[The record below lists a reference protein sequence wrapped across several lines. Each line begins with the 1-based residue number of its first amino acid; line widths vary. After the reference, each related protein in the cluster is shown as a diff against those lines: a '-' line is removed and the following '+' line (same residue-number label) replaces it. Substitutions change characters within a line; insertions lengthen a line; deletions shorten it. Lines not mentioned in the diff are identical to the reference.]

1 MATLGGLVHVFNI
14 LETQRLKKYT
24 AYKIQMISFPKNES
38 LFQSLTK
45 LTIIKRYSD
54 FKTLENNLLT
64 TYKGYNFKTF
74 FKSDKN
80 YFNRFDPEIVEQR
93 KRTIL
98 EYLYYCAEHS
108 VLYRSQYFV
117 KFFVDTSTKCDVEKI
132 YDSSTYTEES
142 PEESINSLEDD
153 SETIEEGVETNEL
166 IEIGGDIDYYLCG
179 YLYDAALNFSHAV
192 QEEANLRYKRSFE
205 LYKLGIDKLLTG
217 AKNDTN
223 EARKR
228 IAKTKASKYLEK
240 AEQLYENYILEEQEN
255 EFLIE
260 DIDTKETQSIASL
273 ERPLNHMSRYKV
285 IQINKRIM
293 KVQDRTD
300 KKIYILKVI
309 WKTNSHKVIFMPQN
323 IPFMCSL
330 LSYFHSENAIFILL
344 PFISGGLLWDY
355 VNSYS
360 SSSNSQKNVEELFV
374 DPPKQNNDTISS
386 EIENIPNLAQLD
398 VDVNE
403 TDMKPIESE
412 CSDNNQLNLN
422 DDVDECDF
430 ITPSF
435 DTLTP
440 DIDVDD
446 LMKCSQQLLKS
457 VRKTLEKSVVI
468 KTEEDSDE
476 NPQNHES
483 EAATSLNDDK
493 PVNDDVISNGAACVD
508 EEKVEAFDSI
518 PEFILKRWASE
529 IIISV
534 SSLHKNGIIIGDLNL
549 DNILLGSNGHILLTY
564 FHQNYRSNLQQLCE
578 LNQKALKCYYV
589 AFEFPL
595 TRNSDYYSIGV
606 ILYEIFT
613 RHRFYT
619 YHPGGISKYNEIQ
632 YADTC
637 QLSEQ
642 AKDLLDIL
650 IFKKFDQDAPLES
663 IKVHP
668 FFEGID
674 FNVIE
679 SFGYE

>member
-1 MATLGGLVHVFNI
+1 MLI
-14 LETQRLKKYT
+14 C
-24 AYKIQMISFPKNES
+24 S
-38 LFQSLTK
+38 
-45 LTIIKRYSD
+45 
-54 FKTLENNLLT
+54 
-64 TYKGYNFKTF
+64 
-74 FKSDKN
+74 
-80 YFNRFDPEIVEQR
+80 RFDPEIVEQR

-108 VLYRSQYFV
+108 VLYRSQHFV
-117 KFFVDTSTKCDVEKI
+117 KFFDDTSTKCDDEKI
-132 YDSSTYTEES
+132 YESSTYTEES
-142 PEESINSLEDD
+142 PEESINSLEEDN
-153 SETIEEGVETNEL
+153 EVVEEGVETNEL

-293 KVQDRTD
+293 KVQDRAD
-300 KKIYILKVI
+300 KKIYTLKVI

-355 VNSYS
+355 VKTYS
-360 SSSNSQKNVEELFV
+360 STSSNQKNVEELFV
-374 DPPKQNNDTISS
+374 EPPKQNNDPISL
-386 EIENIPNLAQLD
+386 EIVNSPNLAQLD
-398 VDVNE
+398 LDVSE
-403 TDMKPIESE
+403 TKIKPYEEES
-412 CSDNNQLNLN
+412 SGNNQLSIN
-422 DDVDECDF
+422 DNAVDECDF
-430 ITPSF
+430 TTPSF

-457 VRKTLEKSVVI
+457 VTKTLEKSVVI
-468 KTEEDSDE
+468 TTEDDPKE
-476 NPQNHES
+476 NSQNHEIEATTTHETVS
-483 EAATSLNDDK
+483 E
-493 PVNDDVISNGAACVD
+493 DVYSNGAACV
-508 EEKVEAFDSI
+508 VEQKLEISENI

-534 SSLHKNGIIIGDLNL
+534 NSLHKNGIILGDLNL

-564 FHQNYRSNLQQLCE
+564 FHQNYRSNFQQLCE
-578 LNQKALKCYYV
+578 LNQKAIKCYYV

-595 TRNSDYYSIGV
+595 TKNSDYYSIGV

-613 RHRFYT
+613 RHRFYM
-619 YHPGGISKYNEIQ
+619 YHPGGISKFNEIQ
-632 YADTC
+632 FGDTC

-650 IFKKFDQDAPLES
+650 IFKKFDQDAPFDN

-668 FFEGID
+668 FFEGVD

>member
-1 MATLGGLVHVFNI
+1 
-14 LETQRLKKYT
+14 
-24 AYKIQMISFPKNES
+24 
-38 LFQSLTK
+38 
-45 LTIIKRYSD
+45 
-54 FKTLENNLLT
+54 
-64 TYKGYNFKTF
+64 
-74 FKSDKN
+74 
-80 YFNRFDPEIVEQR
+80 VEQR

-108 VLYRSQYFV
+108 VLYRSQHFV
-117 KFFVDTSTKCDVEKI
+117 KFFDDTSTKCDVEKI

-142 PEESINSLEDD
+142 PEESLNSLEED
-153 SETIEEGVETNEL
+153 SEVVEEGVETNEL

-192 QEEANLRYKRSFE
+192 QEEANNRYKRSFE

-240 AEQLYENYILEEQEN
+240 AEQLYENYILEEEEN

-260 DIDTKETQSIASL
+260 DIDSKETQSIASL

-285 IQINKRIM
+285 IQINERIM
-293 KVQDRTD
+293 KVQDRAD

-309 WKTNSHKVIFMPQN
+309 WKTNSHKVLFMPQN

-330 LSYFHSENAIFILL
+330 LSYFHSDNAIFLLL

-355 VNSYS
+355 VKSYS
-360 SSSNSQKNVEELFV
+360 SSSNNERNVEELFV
-374 DPPKQNNDTISS
+374 DPPKPNNDPVSS
-386 EIENIPNLAQLD
+386 EAVDSPNLAQLD
-398 VDVNE
+398 VDLSETEIILNE
-403 TDMKPIESE
+403 DESLL
-412 CSDNNQLNLN
+412 SLNGTL
-422 DDVDECDF
+422 DECDF
-430 ITPSF
+430 TTPSF

-457 VRKTLEKSVVI
+457 VTKTLEKSVVI
-468 KTEEDSDE
+468 KSEDDSKE
-476 NPQNHES
+476 NHPV
-483 EAATSLNDDK
+483 EAVSSNVDDK
-493 PVNDDVISNGAACVD
+493 AADKDDHSVAAAFVD
-508 EEKVEAFDSI
+508 VQTLDTSENI
-518 PEFILKRWASE
+518 PEIILKRWASE

-534 SSLHKNGIIIGDLNL
+534 NSLHKNGIILGDLNL

-613 RHRFYT
+613 RHRFFM
-619 YHPGGISKYNEIQ
+619 YHPGGISKFNEIQ

-650 IFKKFDQDAPLES
+650 IFKKFNQDAPFDS
-663 IKVHP
+663 IKIHP

>member
-1 MATLGGLVHVFNI
+1 M
-14 LETQRLKKYT
+14 
-24 AYKIQMISFPKNES
+24 
-38 LFQSLTK
+38 
-45 LTIIKRYSD
+45 
-54 FKTLENNLLT
+54 
-64 TYKGYNFKTF
+64 
-74 FKSDKN
+74 
-80 YFNRFDPEIVEQR
+80 
-93 KRTIL
+93 
-98 EYLYYCAEHS
+98 
-108 VLYRSQYFV
+108 
-117 KFFVDTSTKCDVEKI
+117 KFFDDTSTKCDVENI
-132 YDSSTYTEES
+132 YESSTYTEES
-142 PEESINSLEDD
+142 PEESINSLEED
-153 SETIEEGVETNEL
+153 SEMIEEGVETNEM

-240 AEQLYENYILEEQEN
+240 AEQLYENYILVEQEN

-293 KVQDRTD
+293 KVQDRTN
-300 KKIYILKVI
+300 KKIYALKVI

-344 PFISGGLLWDY
+344 PYISGGLLWDY
-355 VNSYS
+355 VKIYS
-360 SSSNSQKNVEELFV
+360 STSSNQKNVEELFV
-374 DPPKQNNDTISS
+374 EPPKQNNDPISS
-386 EIENIPNLAQLD
+386 EIVNSPNLAQLD
-398 VDVNE
+398 LNVSE
-403 TDMKPIESE
+403 TEIKPYEDESLG
-412 CSDNNQLNLN
+412 NNQLSIN
-422 DDVDECDF
+422 DNDVDECDF
-430 ITPSF
+430 TTPSF
-435 DTLTP
+435 DTLTT

-457 VRKTLEKSVVI
+457 VTKTLEKSVVI
-468 KTEEDSDE
+468 KTEDDPKE
-476 NPQNHES
+476 NSQNNEM
-483 EAATSLNDDK
+483 EAATTFETVLK
-493 PVNDDVISNGAACVD
+493 DVHSNGEACVV
-508 EEKVEAFDSI
+508 EQKLKVSENI

-529 IIISV
+529 IIICV
-534 SSLHKNGIIIGDLNL
+534 NSLHKNGIILGDLNL

-564 FHQNYRSNLQQLCE
+564 FHQNYRSNFQQLCE
-578 LNQKALKCYYV
+578 LNPKALKCYYV

-613 RHRFYT
+613 RHRFYM
-619 YHPGGISKYNEIQ
+619 YHPGGISKFNEIQ
-632 YADTC
+632 FADSC

-650 IFKKFDQDAPLES
+650 IFKKFDQDAPFDN
-663 IKVHP
+663 IKLHP
-668 FFEGID
+668 FFEGVD

>member
-1 MATLGGLVHVFNI
+1 
-14 LETQRLKKYT
+14 
-24 AYKIQMISFPKNES
+24 
-38 LFQSLTK
+38 
-45 LTIIKRYSD
+45 
-54 FKTLENNLLT
+54 
-64 TYKGYNFKTF
+64 
-74 FKSDKN
+74 
-80 YFNRFDPEIVEQR
+80 VEQR

-108 VLYRSQYFV
+108 VLYRSQHFV
-117 KFFVDTSTKCDVEKI
+117 KFFDDTSTKCDVEKI
-132 YDSSTYTEES
+132 YDSSAYMEES

-153 SETIEEGVETNEL
+153 SEIVEEGVETNEL

-240 AEQLYENYILEEQEN
+240 AEQLYENYILEEEEN

-285 IQINKRIM
+285 IQIKERIM

-309 WKTNSHKVIFMPQN
+309 WKTNSHKVLFMPQN

-330 LSYFHSENAIFILL
+330 LSYFHSENVIFLLL

-355 VNSYS
+355 VKSYTS
-360 SSSNSQKNVEELFV
+360 SSKNEGNVEELFV
-374 DPPKQNNDTISS
+374 DPPKPNHDTVSAEAVDS
-386 EIENIPNLAQLD
+386 PNLAQLD
-398 VDVNE
+398 LSE
-403 TDMKPIESE
+403 TEIKVYEDEP
-412 CSDNNQLNLN
+412 QLSINGT
-422 DDVDECDF
+422 VDECDF
-430 ITPSF
+430 TTPSF

-457 VRKTLEKSVVI
+457 VTKTLEKSVVI
-468 KTEEDSDE
+468 KSEDDSKE
-476 NPQNHES
+476 NPENHQI
-483 EAATSLNDDK
+483 EAASSYDDDDK
-493 PVNDDVISNGAACVD
+493 ATCEDAHSITDTCVD
-508 EEKVEAFDSI
+508 KQALDTSENI
-518 PEFILKRWASE
+518 PEIILKRWASE

-534 SSLHKNGIIIGDLNL
+534 NSLHKNGIIIGDLNL

-606 ILYEIFT
+606 VLYEIFT
-613 RHRFYT
+613 RHRFFM
-619 YHPGGISKYNEIQ
+619 YHPGGISKFNEIQ
-632 YADTC
+632 YAETC
-637 QLSEQ
+637 QLSEE

-650 IFKKFDQDAPLES
+650 IFKKFNQDAPFDN

>member
-1 MATLGGLVHVFNI
+1 M
-14 LETQRLKKYT
+14 
-24 AYKIQMISFPKNES
+24 
-38 LFQSLTK
+38 
-45 LTIIKRYSD
+45 
-54 FKTLENNLLT
+54 
-64 TYKGYNFKTF
+64 
-74 FKSDKN
+74 
-80 YFNRFDPEIVEQR
+80 
-93 KRTIL
+93 
-98 EYLYYCAEHS
+98 
-108 VLYRSQYFV
+108 
-117 KFFVDTSTKCDVEKI
+117 KFFDDTSTKCDDEKI
-132 YDSSTYTEES
+132 YESSTYTEES
-142 PEESINSLEDD
+142 PEESINSLEEDN
-153 SETIEEGVETNEL
+153 EVVEEGVETNEL

-300 KKIYILKVI
+300 KKIYTLKVI

-355 VNSYS
+355 VKTYS
-360 SSSNSQKNVEELFV
+360 STSSNQKNVEELFV
-374 DPPKQNNDTISS
+374 EPPKQNNDPISS
-386 EIENIPNLAQLD
+386 EIVNSPNLAQLD
-398 VDVNE
+398 LDVSE
-403 TDMKPIESE
+403 TEIKPYEEES
-412 CSDNNQLNLN
+412 SGNNQLSIN
-422 DDVDECDF
+422 VDECDF
-430 ITPSF
+430 TTPSF

-457 VRKTLEKSVVI
+457 VTKTLEKSVVI
-468 KTEEDSDE
+468 TTEDDPKE
-476 NPQNHES
+476 NSQNHEIEPTTTHETVS
-483 EAATSLNDDK
+483 E
-493 PVNDDVISNGAACVD
+493 DVYSNGAACV
-508 EEKVEAFDSI
+508 VEQKSEISENI

-534 SSLHKNGIIIGDLNL
+534 NSLHKNGIILGDLNL

-564 FHQNYRSNLQQLCE
+564 FHQNYRSNFQQLCE
-578 LNQKALKCYYV
+578 LNQKAIKCYYV

-595 TRNSDYYSIGV
+595 TKNSDYYSIGV

-613 RHRFYT
+613 RHRFYM
-619 YHPGGISKYNEIQ
+619 YHPGGISKFNEIQ
-632 YADTC
+632 FGDTC

-650 IFKKFDQDAPLES
+650 IFKKFDQDAPFDN

-668 FFEGID
+668 FFEGVD

>member
-1 MATLGGLVHVFNI
+1 M
-14 LETQRLKKYT
+14 
-24 AYKIQMISFPKNES
+24 
-38 LFQSLTK
+38 
-45 LTIIKRYSD
+45 
-54 FKTLENNLLT
+54 
-64 TYKGYNFKTF
+64 
-74 FKSDKN
+74 
-80 YFNRFDPEIVEQR
+80 EQR

-108 VLYRSQYFV
+108 VLYRSQHFV
-117 KFFVDTSTKCDVEKI
+117 KFFDDTSTKCDVEKI
-132 YDSSTYTEES
+132 YDSSAYMEES

-153 SETIEEGVETNEL
+153 SEIVEEGVETNEL

-240 AEQLYENYILEEQEN
+240 AEQLYENYILEEEEN

-285 IQINKRIM
+285 IQIKERIM

-309 WKTNSHKVIFMPQN
+309 WKTNSHKVLFMPQN

-330 LSYFHSENAIFILL
+330 LSYFHSENAIFLLL

-355 VNSYS
+355 VKSYTS
-360 SSSNSQKNVEELFV
+360 SSKNERNVEELFV
-374 DPPKQNNDTISS
+374 DPPKPNNDPVIAETVDS
-386 EIENIPNLAQLD
+386 PNLAQLD
-398 VDVNE
+398 LSE
-403 TDMKPIESE
+403 TEIKVYEDEP
-412 CSDNNQLNLN
+412 QLSINGT
-422 DDVDECDF
+422 VDECDF
-430 ITPSF
+430 TTPSF

-457 VRKTLEKSVVI
+457 VTKTLEKSVVI
-468 KTEEDSDE
+468 KSEDDTKE
-476 NPQNHES
+476 NPENHQI
-483 EAATSLNDDK
+483 EAASSYDDDK
-493 PVNDDVISNGAACVD
+493 VACEDVHSIVAAYVD
-508 EEKVEAFDSI
+508 EQTLDTSENI
-518 PEFILKRWASE
+518 PEIILKRWASE

-534 SSLHKNGIIIGDLNL
+534 NSLHKNGIILGDLNL
-549 DNILLGSNGHILLTY
+549 DNILLGSNGHILITY

-606 ILYEIFT
+606 VLYEIFT
-613 RHRFYT
+613 RDRFFM
-619 YHPGGISKYNEIQ
+619 YHPGGISKFNEIQ
-632 YADTC
+632 YAETC

-650 IFKKFDQDAPLES
+650 IFKKFNQDAPFDN

>member
-1 MATLGGLVHVFNI
+1 MC
-14 LETQRLKKYT
+14 Y
-24 AYKIQMISFPKNES
+24 
-38 LFQSLTK
+38 
-45 LTIIKRYSD
+45 
-54 FKTLENNLLT
+54 
-64 TYKGYNFKTF
+64 
-74 FKSDKN
+74 
-80 YFNRFDPEIVEQR
+80 RFDPEIVEQR

-117 KFFVDTSTKCDVEKI
+117 KFFDDTSTKCDVEKI
-132 YDSSTYTEES
+132 YESSTYTEES
-142 PEESINSLEDD
+142 PEESINSFEED
-153 SETIEEGVETNEL
+153 SEIIEEGVETNEL

-240 AEQLYENYILEEQEN
+240 AEQLYENYILEEEEN

-260 DIDTKETQSIASL
+260 DIDIKETQSIASL

-285 IQINKRIM
+285 IQINNRII

-330 LSYFHSENAIFILL
+330 LSYFHSENAIFLLL

-355 VNSYS
+355 VKTYS
-360 SSSNSQKNVEELFV
+360 SSSNNQKNVEELFV
-374 DPPKQNNDTISS
+374 DPPKQNTDIISS
-386 EIENIPNLAQLD
+386 EIVDSPNLAQLD
-398 VDVNE
+398 VDNLNE
-403 TDMKPIESE
+403 TEIKPSE
-412 CSDNNQLNLN
+412 DEPL
-422 DDVDECDF
+422 DDDKLSTNKTADECDF
-430 ITPSF
+430 NIPSF

-457 VRKTLEKSVVI
+457 VTKTLEKSIVI
-468 KTEEDSDE
+468 RQEDDPNENQQILETE
-476 NPQNHES
+476 PI
-483 EAATSLNDDK
+483 LNDDK
-493 PVNDDVISNGAACVD
+493 AVSEDDQSSSAACAIEQKLQITED
-508 EEKVEAFDSI
+508 I

-529 IIISV
+529 IIISIN
-534 SSLHKNGIIIGDLNL
+534 SLHKNGIILGDLNL

-564 FHQNYRSNLQQLCE
+564 FHQNYRSNFQQLCE
-578 LNQKALKCYYV
+578 LNQKAVKCFYV

-613 RHRFYT
+613 RHRFYM

-632 YADTC
+632 FADTC

-650 IFKKFDQDAPLES
+650 MFKKFDQDAPFES

-668 FFEGID
+668 FFEGVD
-674 FNVIE
+674 FNEIE